1 VKKLSEHSMLDNEL
15 YKLES
20 NIIWKKANSNE
31 LKQKLITDINKQSYR
46 AKFNKFIGH
55 SVRIGASAAVLF
67 IGFIFLSQNVKNVPF
82 TNGGNNKEINQP
94 ELPIK
99 NKDEK
104 IVFTAEE
111 QNLIE
116 SSNVSKILTL
126 TEEATISLDSI
137 DSISTHMGKPEI
149 IVKKEKEKV
158 LVNLLYPEDNGLSI
172 QSNINEQGS
181 ESLAYDS
188 LIKEYPKYLPVTSIH
203 NHSAILIESENQKS
217 YLFIVTE
224 KFIYEI
230 SGSSKN
236 IAEIIKIAKL
246 INIKNSREVDKPAIV
261 KENSEIVIVNS
272 LYETSEE
279 GLSIILE
286 NAPFKVVVPTAN
298 NLTLTHAYMNKV
310 RENTNER
317 NVDISYQTP
326 RGEVHIW
333 QSNLNTEASEKDP
346 FNVSGYEKKTVK
358 IGAQNWYFSTHKDDK
373 ELLIFTTKLDD
384 KVVSVDGKVPY
395 AVLVEIILSLK

>member
-31 LKQKLITDINKQSYR
+31 LKQKLITDINKQTYR

-55 SVRIGASAAVLF
+55 SVRIGALAAVLF
-67 IGFIFLSQNVKNVPF
+67 IGFIFLSQNVKNEPF

-99 NKDEK
+99 NKDET

-137 DSISTHMGKPEI
+137 DSISTHIGKPEI
-149 IVKKEKEKV
+149 ITKKEKGKV
-158 LVNLLYPEDNGLSI
+158 LVNLLFPGDKGLSI

-181 ESLAYDS
+181 ERLAYDS
-188 LIKEYPKYLPVTSIH
+188 LIKEYPHYLPITSIY
-203 NHSAILIESENQKS
+203 NYTAILIESDNQKS
-217 YLFIVTE
+217 QLFIITD
-224 KFIYEI
+224 KFIYKI
-230 SGSSKN
+230 SGSEN
-236 IAEIIKIAKL
+236 TEDLITIAKL
-246 INIKNSREVDKPAIV
+246 ININKSAEGAKPAIV
-261 KENSEIVIVNS
+261 KENSEIVKVHS
-272 LYETSEE
+272 LYESSKE
-279 GLSIILE
+279 GLNIILQ
-286 NAPFKVVVPTAN
+286 NAPFKVIVPTVN
-298 NLTLTHAYMNKV
+298 NLSLTHANMNKV

-317 NVDISYQTP
+317 NVDISYLTP
-326 RGEVHIW
+326 SGEVHIW
-333 QSNLNTEASEKDP
+333 QSNLNIETSEKDP
-346 FNVSGYEKKTVK
+346 FDVHGYEKKIVK
-358 IGAQNWYFSTHKDDK
+358 IGAQNWYFSPHKDDK
-373 ELLIFTTKLDD
+373 ELLIFNTKLDD

-395 AVLVEIILSLK
+395 AELVEIILSLK

>member
-1 VKKLSEHSMLDNEL
+1 VKKLSKHSILDNEL
-15 YKLES
+15 YELDS
-20 NIIWKKANSNE
+20 NIIWKKSNCNE

-46 AKFNKFIGH
+46 AKYNIFIGH
-55 SVRIGASAAVLF
+55 SVRIGALAAVLF
-67 IGFIFLSQNVKNVPF
+67 IGFIFLSQNVSNEPF
-82 TNGGNNKEINQP
+82 TNGGNNKDINP
-94 ELPIK
+94 TELQIK
-99 NKDEK
+99 NKDESN
-104 IVFTAEE
+104 VFSAEE

-116 SSNVSKILTL
+116 SYNATKILTL

-137 DSISTHMGKPEI
+137 NSISTNSGKPEI
-149 IVKKEKEKV
+149 IAEKEQGKV
-158 LVNLLYPEDNGLSI
+158 LVNLLYPGDKGLSI
-172 QSNINEQGS
+172 QTNINEQGL

-188 LIKEYPKYLPVTSIH
+188 LIKEHPKSIPVTSIH

-217 YLFIVTE
+217 NLFMVTD

-230 SGSSKN
+230 SGSEN
-236 IAEIIKIAKL
+236 TEELIKIAEL
-246 INIKNSREVDKPAIV
+246 INIKNSGEGDKPAIV
-261 KENSEIVIVNS
+261 RENSEIVKVHS
-272 LYETSEE
+272 LYESSEE
-279 GLSIILE
+279 GLSIILQ

-298 NLTLTHAYMNKV
+298 NLSLTHAYMNKV

-326 RGEVHIW
+326 SGEVHIW
-333 QSNLNTEASEKDP
+333 QSNLNIEASEKDP

-358 IGAQNWYFSTHKDDK
+358 IGAQNWYFSTHNDDK

-395 AVLVEIILSLK
+395 TELVEIILSLK